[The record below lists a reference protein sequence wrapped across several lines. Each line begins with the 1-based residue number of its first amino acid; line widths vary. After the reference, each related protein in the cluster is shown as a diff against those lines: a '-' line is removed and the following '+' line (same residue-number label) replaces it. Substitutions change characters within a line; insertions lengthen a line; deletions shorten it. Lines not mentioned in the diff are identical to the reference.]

1 MGKPWEATYSQPE
14 TKKPWEVSYE
24 QEEPKPEE
32 ELPERTWKEAASDVG
47 ISAAKG
53 IIGVPQALVGLAD
66 IAGTPFGVSPGK
78 YLEEK
83 GYDFEKNQKLLSEQ
97 YSPRQKAEIAAL
109 SKAEGFTGN
118 ILSAIEYPSAVGGML
133 MESAAPMVAGGI
145 MGKVA
150 KVAAGL
156 ETAVAAGAG
165 EGLIGAGSAAAAIR
179 SESEDKEL
187 SGKGAISALGSG
199 VGTALFGYGGSKLTT
214 ALGGIDVDTLLVG
227 GAKKALAETVGEA
240 EAVTP
245 SMFRRVVTSTLGE
258 GVLEEAP
265 QSAQEKM
272 FQNYATDKPL
282 LEGVEDAAIKGGL
295 LGSIMGGTV
304 GAISGGTEKV
314 PTTPPPPP
322 PTTTT
327 TGEVEKKEEP
337 TPYTEQEQYVQKKDA
352 FKYIVNEK
360 GHSEYDKLMGF
371 DYTTPEGIAEAEAYI
386 GSNSKKLPRTFRDE
400 AWDNYIT
407 EAKAKAGVEPTV
419 PTPVTVPKAPKAKV
433 EPVPEAKI
441 PEEVPPSA
449 EAERYK
455 ENDWFHPVHNP
466 EGNILPPASEAKEQ
480 GQEQAAPV
488 PLHTPETLIEGFK
501 TSRPTNFSNNTQVKK
516 ALTEQGVPEEQN
528 TLELQQQIRAAHNA
542 HVQSVK
548 EAPAAVVGE
557 QEQPPQ
563 EQPPQEQPPQEQPPQ
578 DQGEEEAKPLTIDHV
593 KLKSYDDALDRADE
607 ISLGDSKR
615 AAKSF
620 IKRMV
625 EQGLLNE
632 GHLENYNNV
641 FKDKDM
647 GLEDIMS
654 EVVADLQMGREYT
667 ATNPVEALPIEAL
680 PKLIVPKS
688 TVGKGKKGGEGLTQ
702 YEIDQARV
710 NELAAKKAE
719 QKATAELLERERLD
733 KEAAARALAKDLEK
747 TNQANKVKEAEAAYK
762 KKLEEIEATK
772 KANIEAQAKKVEA
785 ERIEREAK
793 NYTPFK
799 AGEDIAFSEGVSPEL
814 RGVIEG
820 WKKLLGIKERIYFTT
835 SADAD
840 ASTIQGE
847 FATIEGQTGKT
858 KNGSEYRTRNGNYVV
873 TFKDDLDSTLKLE
886 IISHE
891 MGHVLQDAAFNNADA
906 ATKAAIKLE
915 FSKWLKSMK
924 GKTAE
929 EHVRSL
935 RSRMSAEQVVEAAGE
950 RIDDLMSRDLKYD
963 YWHSFSEWFAD
974 QTARWATT
982 EEKPLTVVEKFFSK
996 LGQTLKRFYK
1006 TNKEYLP
1013 SKTMRDWLNK
1023 LGTANITPTTNE
1035 KRGASGIQ
1043 ESLSSTEQVSQ
1054 TAREARTKDNIPVK
1068 PPSTPFYKNIAET
1081 ISNAETK
1088 YLSYDAKFINTLR
1101 GAIKALGLPVQAMQ
1115 KLMLQASQ
1123 SQTVQATATAGAAA
1137 VQGDI
1142 KYNPNSFNWEAV
1154 DGKHTMPEVRRLVE
1168 DIAKAKGET
1177 FATINKIFSD
1187 IMVASR
1193 IAEIYK
1199 KADAVKAQAK
1209 SIKDKAK
1216 KAEFL
1221 RKNRHHVS
1229 LAVVEQTHMSRVEV
1243 AQHLQ
1248 TLAANPEYQAPL
1260 DEWQGV
1266 RKSVVDF
1273 LVKSGRYSPEQAA
1286 NYMDAVAYVPFQRI
1300 MHDRD
1305 VDSDT
1310 AYVRASEKKVGKA
1323 GLSAGQR
1330 ERAMKGSA
1338 REVDDIISNM
1348 EKWVVNSYIKGI
1360 KAAKSKELIDLAD
1373 SYLPP
1378 GAVTELSDKAP
1389 REGAVTCY
1397 RHGVKEYWHFK
1408 DPFMTFAFNGI
1419 NNPLTMPTLKTGA
1432 KVANKL
1438 REYIV
1443 LNPLFTIS
1451 QLPQDTFAAIFSSG
1465 VKHPFALPFEVIKEF
1480 GATLLNTKQSKTSA
1494 HEKLKAIGAT
1504 GQKDFIDSF
1513 ASSIHDIAYG
1523 GDVAK
1528 KSKLRQH
1535 LEHIAMAG
1543 DNAVRQAVY
1552 NRTLKEMKGNP
1563 NAEAIAQERAFEV
1576 INFRRKGASA
1586 SLDAIRQI
1594 TPFFGAYLQAQRVAL
1609 NVLSGRGISPTERKE
1624 AMQTLAIT
1632 TAKVVAFTMLYNMVL
1647 GATGI
1652 GGDDEEEADFT
1663 KRNIKDRDKKMFIP
1677 GTKATLPLRQD
1688 VFSIPF
1694 ILSNHAYQYMFEK
1707 GTKNPAEAW
1716 KAVGEAVLH
1725 TLPGIGMPMGPTIAK
1740 PFLEVA
1746 INHDFFT
1753 GRDITPQRLQGKDTS
1768 LQYNERTSEVA
1779 KMLGKTGFINPMDV
1793 DHLVKGLTG
1802 YVGGGVL
1809 LATDMAIR
1817 AGLDTPYMDKGV
1829 LGKGVRDIPG
1839 MTSLWAKDYDPQDVD
1854 TYYKMRTEV
1863 DKANDTYNTLKKLGK
1878 HEKAREYKQE
1888 HRTELKGG
1896 VKTQLNKMV
1905 SKIDTINE
1913 KIRKLAEIP
1922 NERMSPEAKRAR
1934 RDQLDAKI
1942 RHIQSGVERLQKKVY
1957 PE

>member
-1 MGKPWEATYSQPE
+1 MAKYAELANGTRLEFPDETPDDIMDSAVSEYISQQP
-14 TKKPWEVSYE
+14 

-97 YSPRQKAEIAAL
+97 YSPRQKAEAAAL
-109 SKAEGFTGN
+109 SKAEGVTDN
-118 ILSAIEYPSAVGGML
+118 ILAAIANPSAVGGML
-133 MESAAPMVAGGI
+133 MESVPSIAAGGI

-156 ETAVAAGAG
+156 GTATAAGVG
-165 EGLIGAGSAAAAIR
+165 EGLIGAGSAASSIR

-187 SGKGAISALGSG
+187 SGKGALSALASG
-199 VGTALFGYGGSKLTT
+199 VGTGVLGAVGSKLTT
-214 ALGGIDVDTLLVG
+214 ALGGIDADTLLIG
-227 GAKKALAETVGEA
+227 GAKKALAETVGE
-240 EAVTP
+240 EAAVSP

-272 FQNYATDKPL
+272 WQNYATDKPL

-304 GAISGGTEKV
+304 GAISGGTETV
-314 PTTPPPPP
+314 PTTPPPP
-322 PTTTT
+322 TT
-327 TGEVEKKEEP
+327 TGEIEKKEEP

-386 GSNSKKLPRTFRDE
+386 GSNSKKLPRTFRGE

-433 EPVPEAKI
+433 EPVKT
-441 PEEVPPSA
+441 EEVPPSA

-466 EGNILPPASEAKEQ
+466 EGNILPPASEAKDQ
-480 GQEQAAPV
+480 GQEQAATA

-501 TSRPTNFSNNTQVKK
+501 TSRPTNFSTNTQVKK

-542 HVQSVK
+542 HVQGGKEKPAEVVTEEVAGVPDEGLKLKAQAVYNSYANKKKPTKTDVTRIVDMANEMGLPIDEAMPHSEVANMVNEALR
-548 EAPAAVVGE
+548 EAPKDLPVGIKTE
-557 QEQPPQ
+557 PTKVEAPI
-563 EQPPQEQPPQEQPPQ
+563 
-578 DQGEEEAKPLTIDHV
+578 DEEV
-593 KLKSYDDALDRADE
+593 ADE
-607 ISLGDSKR
+607 D
-615 AAKSF
+615 
-620 IKRMV
+620 
-625 EQGLLNE
+625 
-632 GHLENYNNV
+632 
-641 FKDKDM
+641 
-647 GLEDIMS
+647 
-654 EVVADLQMGREYT
+654 
-667 ATNPVEALPIEAL
+667 
-680 PKLIVPKS
+680 
-688 TVGKGKKGGEGLTQ
+688 LTQ
-702 YEIDQARV
+702 YERDQQQAQGFANKITDRKAETARLEQV
-710 NELAAKKAE
+710 EADRLALERQAVRDDIAAKKLANKPAPRGKKTITPEEAE
-719 QKATAELLERERLD
+719 YGNEIAKQREDDFPLASVAPTNATTGNTAASLERNLFPEMKRLVASGKAVIHDTVEDLNKAVPGTHPANVQGLTTKEGVTHYVANKLTPETLHKVALHETGVHAGMRKMLGD
-733 KEAAARALAKDLEK
+733 KVWEDVKNQAMTNQGKEFDAARAAIPEGTPEHLHAEEALAYLVE
-747 TNQANKVKEAEAAYK
+747 NSPNLPVVRRMIAAIRNFLRA
-762 KKLEEIEATK
+762 KLG
-772 KANIEAQAKKVEA
+772 ANIKL
-785 ERIEREAK
+785 
-793 NYTPFK
+793 
-799 AGEDIAFSEGVSPEL
+799 SE
-814 RGVIEG
+814 
-820 WKKLLGIKERIYFTT
+820 
-835 SADAD
+835 ADAR
-840 ASTIQGE
+840 Q
-847 FATIEGQTGKT
+847 
-858 KNGSEYRTRNGNYVV
+858 
-873 TFKDDLDSTLKLE
+873 
-886 IISHE
+886 
-891 MGHVLQDAAFNNADA
+891 MAAQSLR
-906 ATKAAIKLE
+906 KE
-915 FSKWLKSMK
+915 S
-924 GKTAE
+924 KTAE
-929 EHVRSL
+929 R
-935 RSRMSAEQVVEAAGE
+935 
-950 RIDDLMSRDLKYD
+950 
-963 YWHSFSEWFAD
+963 
-974 QTARWATT
+974 TAREATSYS
-982 EEKPLTVVEKFFSK
+982 LT
-996 LGQTLKRFYK
+996 
-1006 TNKEYLP
+1006 P
-1013 SKTMRDWLNK
+1013 
-1023 LGTANITPTTNE
+1023 
-1035 KRGASGIQ
+1035 
-1043 ESLSSTEQVSQ
+1043 TEQVSQ
-1054 TAREARTKDNIPVK
+1054 TAREDRTKDKIPVK

-1101 GAIKALGLPVQAMQ
+1101 SAIKALGLPVQAMQ

-1142 KYNPNSFNWEAV
+1142 KYNPNSLNWEAV
-1154 DGKHTMPEVRRLVE
+1154 DGKHTMPEVRKLVE
-1168 DIAKAKGET
+1168 KIAKAKGES

-1193 IAEIYK
+1193 LDDIYK

-1221 RKNRHHVS
+1221 RKNRHHIS
-1229 LAVVEQTHMSRVEV
+1229 LAIVEQTHMSRAEV

-1248 TLAANPEYQAPL
+1248 TLAANTEYKAPL
-1260 DEWQGV
+1260 DEWRGV
-1266 RKSVVDF
+1266 RKSVIDF
-1273 LVKSGRYSPEQAA
+1273 LVKSGRYSPEQAE
-1286 NYMDAVAYVPFQRI
+1286 NYMAAVAYVPFQRI

-1378 GAVTELSDKAP
+1378 GAVTELSDKASK
-1389 REGAVTCY
+1389 EGAVTCY
-1397 RHGVKEYWHFK
+1397 RHGVKEYWHFD

-1451 QLPQDTFAAIFSSG
+1451 QLPQDTFAAMFSSG
-1465 VKHPFALPFEVIKEF
+1465 VKHPFALPFEVVKEF
-1480 GATLLNTKQSKTSA
+1480 NATLFNLKQSKTSA

-1740 PFLEVA
+1740 PLLEVA

-1768 LQYNERTSEVA
+1768 LQYNERTSEIA
-1779 KMLGKTGFINPMDV
+1779 KMLGKTGFINPMNV

-1809 LATDMAIR
+1809 AVTDMAIR

-1878 HEKAREYKQE
+1878 REEAREYKQE

-1913 KIRKLAEIP
+1913 KIRKLAETP

-1942 RHIQSGVERLQKKVY
+1942 RHIQSGVERLQKKVH

>member
-1 MGKPWEATYSQPE
+1 MGKPWETTYSQSE
-14 TKKPWEVSYE
+14 TEKPWEVSYE

-47 ISAAKG
+47 VSAAKG

-109 SKAEGFTGN
+109 SKAEGVTDN
-118 ILSAIEYPSAVGGML
+118 ILAAIEYPSAVGGML
-133 MESAAPMVAGGI
+133 MESVPSIAAGGI

-165 EGLIGAGSAAAAIR
+165 EGLIGAGSAASSIR

-240 EAVTP
+240 EAVSP

-272 FQNYATDKPL
+272 WQNYATDKPL

-314 PTTPPPPP
+314 PTAPPPP
-322 PTTTT
+322 TT

-337 TPYTEQEQYVQKKDA
+337 TPYTEQQQGVEKKNA
-352 FKYIVNEK
+352 FKYIIGEEGR
-360 GHSEYDKLMGF
+360 GHSAYGKLMGF

-386 GSNSKKLPRTFRDE
+386 GSNSEKLPRGFRDE

-419 PTPVTVPKAPKAKV
+419 PTPVTGPKAPEAKAPEAKV
-433 EPVPEAKI
+433 EPVKT
-441 PEEVPPSA
+441 EEVPPSA

-466 EGNILPPASEAKEQ
+466 EGNILPPASEAKDQ
-480 GQEQAAPV
+480 GQEQAATA

-501 TSRPTNFSNNTQVKK
+501 TSRPTNFSTNTQVKK

-557 QEQPPQ
+557 QEQEKEKPYVDAVKV
-563 EQPPQEQPPQEQPPQ
+563 EMY
-578 DQGEEEAKPLTIDHV
+578 DKALDKVEEVVLGDKKSSAKPLILKLID
-593 KLKSYDDALDRADE
+593 
-607 ISLGDSKR
+607 
-615 AAKSF
+615 
-620 IKRMV
+620 
-625 EQGLLNE
+625 QGLLTKE
-632 GHLENYNNV
+632 HLVNYENI

-647 GLEDIMS
+647 GLDDIMS
-654 EVVADLQMGREYT
+654 EVRTDLEIGRETASTTPVERPTKLLNLGQGKVKEEVAD
-667 ATNPVEALPIEAL
+667 
-680 PKLIVPKS
+680 
-688 TVGKGKKGGEGLTQ
+688 EGLTQ
-702 YEIDQARV
+702 YERDQQQAQGFANKITDRKAETARLEQV
-710 NELAAKKAE
+710 EADRLALARQAVRDDIAAKKLANKPAPRGKKTITPEEAE
-719 QKATAELLERERLD
+719 YGNEIAKQREEDSPLASVAPTDVTTGNTAASLERNLSPEMKRLVASGKAVIHDTVEDLNKAVPGTHPANVQGLTTKEGVTHYVANKLRPSTIQNVALHEVGVHAGMRKMLGD
-733 KEAAARALAKDLEK
+733 KLWAYVKDQAMTNQGKEFDAARAAIPEGTPEHLHAEEALAYLVE
-747 TNQANKVKEAEAAYK
+747 NSPNLSLVRQIVASIRNFMRS
-762 KKLEEIEATK
+762 KLG
-772 KANIEAQAKKVEA
+772 ANIKL
-785 ERIEREAK
+785 
-793 NYTPFK
+793 
-799 AGEDIAFSEGVSPEL
+799 SE
-814 RGVIEG
+814 
-820 WKKLLGIKERIYFTT
+820 
-835 SADAD
+835 ADARQM
-840 ASTIQGE
+840 AVQSLRKE
-847 FATIEGQTGKT
+847 
-858 KNGSEYRTRNGNYVV
+858 S
-873 TFKDDLDSTLKLE
+873 
-886 IISHE
+886 
-891 MGHVLQDAAFNNADA
+891 
-906 ATKAAIKLE
+906 
-915 FSKWLKSMK
+915 
-924 GKTAE
+924 KTAE
-929 EHVRSL
+929 R
-935 RSRMSAEQVVEAAGE
+935 
-950 RIDDLMSRDLKYD
+950 
-963 YWHSFSEWFAD
+963 
-974 QTARWATT
+974 TAREATSYS
-982 EEKPLTVVEKFFSK
+982 LT
-996 LGQTLKRFYK
+996 
-1006 TNKEYLP
+1006 P
-1013 SKTMRDWLNK
+1013 
-1023 LGTANITPTTNE
+1023 
-1035 KRGASGIQ
+1035 
-1043 ESLSSTEQVSQ
+1043 TEQVSQ
-1054 TAREARTKDNIPVK
+1054 TAREDRTKGKIPVK

-1101 GAIKALGLPVQAMQ
+1101 SAIKALGLPVQAMQ

-1142 KYNPNSFNWEAV
+1142 KYNPNSLNWEAV
-1154 DGKHTMPEVRRLVE
+1154 DGEHSMPTVRRLVE
-1168 DIAKAKGET
+1168 EIAKAKGET

-1193 IAEIYK
+1193 LDDIYK

-1209 SIKDKAK
+1209 SIKDRAK

-1221 RKNRHHVS
+1221 RKNRKHVS

-1248 TLAANPEYQAPL
+1248 TLAANPEYQDPL
-1260 DEWQGV
+1260 DEWRGV
-1266 RKSVVDF
+1266 RKSVIDF
-1273 LVKSGRYSPEQAA
+1273 LVESGRYSPEQAA

-1378 GAVTELSDKAP
+1378 GAVTELSAKAS

-1397 RHGVKEYWHFK
+1397 RHGVKEYWHFD

-1451 QLPQDTFAAIFSSG
+1451 QLPQDTFAAMFSSG
-1465 VKHPFALPFEVIKEF
+1465 VKHPFALPFEVVKEF
-1480 GATLLNTKQSKTSA
+1480 GATLFNLKQSKTSA

-1543 DNAVRQAVY
+1543 DNSVRQAVY

-1768 LQYNERTSEVA
+1768 LQYNERTSEIA

-1802 YVGGGVL
+1802 YVGGGML
-1809 LATDMAIR
+1809 LATDMAMR
-1817 AGLDTPYMDKGV
+1817 KWAHTPYMDKGV

-1878 HEKAREYKQE
+1878 REEAREYKQD

-1913 KIRKLAEIP
+1913 KIRKLAETP

-1942 RHIQSGVERLQKKVY
+1942 RHIQSGVERLQKKVH